1 MMALA
6 AKIAGR
12 TGHYRRV
19 GSSTTF
25 EIRKQVGGNRM
36 IVLLTVTVATIKITG
51 DIQPGLEDVF
61 REHWDRIKAL
71 TPDSEPEYQREMFF
85 DHRIDYFVYAHYGG
99 GYKPNFEINVHSLPD
114 FRQVV
119 RLIFKVN
126 IQEA

>member
-6 AKIAGR
+6 AKIAGP
-12 TGHYRRV
+12 TGHYRRF

-36 IVLLTVTVATIKITG
+36 IVLLTVTVATIEITG
-51 DIQPGLEDVF
+51 DIQPGLEDLF
-61 REHWDRIKAL
+61 REDWDRVKAF
-71 TPDSEPEYQREMFF
+71 TPDSAPGYQTENFS
-85 DHRIDYFVYAHYGG
+85 DDGVDYFVYARYGG
-99 GYKPNFEINVHSLPD
+99 GYKPNFKINVYSRVD
-114 FRQVV
+114 FAHLV